1 MKTMPLR
8 EKSAMQEEAD
18 AALMAEHAAE
28 AMGAMVDPGMASTEP
43 DLQAAEQREAKRQ
56 KERAKK

>member
-1 MKTMPLR
+1 MPLR

-18 AALMAEHAAE
+18 AALVAEHAAE
-28 AMGAMVDPGMASTEP
+28 AMGALVDPGMAPTEA
-43 DLQAAEQREAKRQ
+43 DRHAAELREAKRQ